1 MEVLTADLPPSGSNL
16 NLIAASRQDAT
27 LTTVREW
34 VQSGAARR
42 GPNVHNCIRS
52 CGVNGCRSVDTEGRL
67 WHRRAPSSGA
77 SQLVV
82 PSLERYD
89 MICRFH
95 DSLSA
100 GYFPNG
106 LSSTGPG
113 LLAGDAS
120 RCSFL
125 PGIMYGLPGPEVP
138 L

>member
-1 MEVLTADLPPSGSNL
+1 MPPSGSHL

-42 GPNVHNCIRS
+42 GPNVRDCIRS
-52 CGVNGCRSVDTEGRL
+52 CGVNGCRSGTCQ
-67 WHRRAPSSGA
+67 WTRRGDCGIAGLLRQGA
-77 SQLVV
+77 SQLMV
-82 PSLERYD
+82 PSRERQD

-113 LLAGDAS
+113 LLAGVAS